1 VLLFLL
7 DSLVTLYLLPLVRA
21 MWDPRHGRLAVHPV
35 SAPANGPLVS
45 VIIPARNEERTIERC
60 VRSLLA
66 QRYPSFEILVLN
78 DRSTDRTG
86 QILERLAAEDAR
98 LRVLEG
104 QPRPEGW
111 VGKCWAAFQ
120 AANQARGA
128 WLLFLDA
135 DTYHQPAA
143 LASSLAF
150 AQAHGADL
158 LSLLPRQELGTFWER
173 ALLPAIFGVIL
184 TFGGSPAEVNDPR
197 NAAAKANGQFML
209 FRTEVYRRIGG
220 HESVKDE
227 MVDDFAL
234 ARRVKGTGH
243 RLLLAEGWC
252 LVSTRMYRSL
262 SEIWEGFSKNS
273 YFEARREPG
282 GVPSGVLAP
291 WIVVVGVPM
300 LLARLLRRA
309 RRGPSRSRW
318 ERATFLQSVLQ
329 CGLLVA
335 FSVRVTRLLRLP
347 LGWALTAPAGL
358 LFLSLVVANAAV
370 RLLSG
375 RGVTWK
381 GRSYGLGGPG

>member
-1 VLLFLL
+1 LLLFLL
-7 DSLVTLYLLPLVRA
+7 DTLVTLYLVPLVRA
-21 MWDPRHGRLAVHPV
+21 MRDLKHARLALRPV
-35 SAPANGPLVS
+35 PPPADGPMVS

-66 QRYPSFEILVLN
+66 QRYPSFEIVALN
-78 DRSTDRTG
+78 DASTDRTG

-128 WLLFLDA
+128 WVLFVDA
-135 DTYHQPAA
+135 DTHHQPDA
-143 LASSLAF
+143 LTSSVTF

-184 TFGGSPAEVNDPR
+184 TLGGSPAEVNDPR
-197 NAAAKANGQFML
+197 KAAAKANGQFML

-220 HESVKDE
+220 HESVKAE
-227 MVDDFAL
+227 LVDDFAL

-243 RLLLAEGWC
+243 RLLLADGWS

-282 GVPSGVLAP
+282 GVPSGFMAP
-291 WIVVVGVPM
+291 WIVVVGVPT
-300 LLARLLRRA
+300 LLTRLLWRA
-309 RRGPSRSRW
+309 RCRPSLDRW
-318 ERATFLQSVLQ
+318 ELATLLQSGLQ
-329 CGLLVA
+329 CGVLVA
-335 FSVRVTRLLRLP
+335 FSVQVTRLLRLP
-347 LGWALTAPAGL
+347 LGWALSVPAGL
-358 LFLSLVVANAAV
+358 LFLSLVVANAAF

-381 GRSYGLGGPG
+381 GRSYGLGSPG